1 MQEELCDEERLYHEW
16 VSNNISYIN
25 SHKSCIETMKRL
37 FLAGFSAGY
46 VYKKKIMAEEQ
57 LQK

>member
-25 SHKSCIETMKRL
+25 GHKFCIETMKKL

-46 VYKKKIMAEEQ
+46 TYKRKYNAEEQ

>member
-1 MQEELCDEERLYHEW
+1 MNNELCDEEQLYHEW
-16 VSNNISYIN
+16 VADNLSYMNSN
-25 SHKSCIETMKRL
+25 KSCIEVMKKL

-46 VYKKKIMAEEQ
+46 TYKQRYNAEEQ

>member
-1 MQEELCDEERLYHEW
+1 MNNELCDEEQLYHQW
-16 VSNNISYIN
+16 VADNLSYMNNN
-25 SHKSCIETMKRL
+25 KSCIEVMKKL

-46 VYKKKIMAEEQ
+46 IYKKKYNAEEQ